1 MRFSCLARLNDD
13 NVCVFLNQGRVEE
26 EGEEEEGEE
35 EVEEVE
41 EEIEKEEDGAVD
53 REPLENTSKVLGSAI
68 DQLRTNAGSEQFI
81 IHTYTILYMEFTLHG
96 RITPIMTTSYFDE
109 ATTRHD
115 QNHLKLVL
123 LEMELRCF
131 IDGTTK

>member
-1 MRFSCLARLNDD
+1 MAESKGALIAKT
-13 NVCVFLNQGRVEE
+13 VQKHAGRAKEKIRNENEDSRVEEE
-26 EGEEEEGEE
+26 EGEEEEEEE

-81 IHTYTILYMEFTLHG
+81 IHTYTVYNV
-96 RITPIMTTSYFDE
+96 D
-109 ATTRHD
+109 
-115 QNHLKLVL
+115 
-123 LEMELRCF
+123 
-131 IDGTTK
+131 TKRDARDMNL